1 MYRKHFGLRDKP
13 FNLTPDP
20 EYLYVSRFH
29 KEALERL
36 LTVLGGQNRLVVFTG
51 EIGSGKT
58 VMLRTFAKYVPSE
71 IGFVQLSYAGD
82 NPVQLLQV
90 LLHELGPSVTAS
102 DVEALRAEI
111 RRVIAER
118 AKDGGKILFLIDEA
132 QNIGRSA
139 LEEVVGLLDVDVA
152 GRRPVIMVLA
162 GLPKLKEHFSP
173 PDGINLKTDGVT
185 WYHLGLLSPEEVS
198 RYIRR
203 RLSVAGSRSSSIF
216 SEDAISEIAKASGG
230 TPRLIN
236 MICDTALLDGYFME
250 EKVITREIVR
260 EVLDELL
267 YKTMPAAE
275 SAPRKEEVS
284 LVPDMEQTALAEVAA
299 FKAAAPAPAAKAAVA
314 PAKRKADAVASPGT
328 VDSGAR
334 AVPVVND
341 PVRGLRDN
349 DPVRGLRDRV
359 GEFVKSLSGT
369 GLPED
374 AVFEALREYLCM
386 GKKPADGVVR
396 HVHECRGVET
406 AKDDV
411 ALPMTVYILEKNAR
425 MSMHLENKFN
435 EIDIA
440 VKVFHNTDELFA
452 ALSVAECFGVHI
464 LVADVEFF
472 SGSGRGDI
480 PSGKS
485 VLDRLRGE
493 FPYIPMIMTSVIP
506 LTAMRARL
514 LQLGLP
520 ILLHKPDLGT
530 MDLSQVRDHF
540 NRFFDEV
547 AGVMNGIHSLMNG
560 FFHRFHDSAK
570 AAGSR

>member
-82 NPVQLLQV
+82 NPAQLLQV
-90 LLHELGPSVTAS
+90 LLHELGVSATVS
-102 DVEALRAEI
+102 GIEALRAEI
-111 RRVIAER
+111 RRVVAER

-132 QNIGRSA
+132 QNIGRAA
-139 LEEVVGLLDVDVA
+139 LEEVVGLLDIEVA
-152 GRRPVIMVLA
+152 VRRPVLMVLA

-203 RLSVAGSRSSSIF
+203 RLSVAGSRSASIF
-216 SEDAISEIAKASGG
+216 NDDAILEIAKASGG

-267 YKTMPAAE
+267 YKTMPAADA
-275 SAPRKEEVS
+275 APRKEEVS
-284 LVPDMEQTALAEVAA
+284 LVPDMDQAVPAEPAPSKDSVPLAKTDAASAGRKTVAA
-299 FKAAAPAPAAKAAVA
+299 AK
-314 PAKRKADAVASPGT
+314 S
-328 VDSGAR
+328 R
-334 AVPVVND
+334 AVESGLQTVSVVND
-341 PVRGLRDN
+341 PVRGLRDK
-349 DPVRGLRDRV
+349 V
-359 GEFVKSLSGT
+359 GEFVKSLSGA

-386 GKKPADGVVR
+386 GKKPSDSVVR
-396 HVHECRGVET
+396 HVHECRGGD
-406 AKDDV
+406 AIKDSV
-411 ALPMTVYILEKNAR
+411 ALPLTVFILEKNAR

-440 VKVFHNTDELFA
+440 VKVFHNTEGLFEALDEA
-452 ALSVAECFGVHI
+452 DCYGVHI

-472 SGSGRGDI
+472 SGSGRGDVQ
-480 PSGKS
+480 SGKS
-485 VLDRLRGE
+485 ALDRLRGE
-493 FPYIPMIMTSVIP
+493 FPYIPIIMTSVIP

-520 ILLHKPDLGT
+520 ILLHKPDLGS

-560 FFHRFHDSAK
+560 FFYRFHDSART
-570 AAGSR
+570 AGYR

>member
-1 MYRKHFGLRDKP
+1 
-13 FNLTPDP
+13 
-20 EYLYVSRFH
+20 
-29 KEALERL
+29 
-36 LTVLGGQNRLVVFTG
+36 
-51 EIGSGKT
+51 
-58 VMLRTFAKYVPSE
+58 
-71 IGFVQLSYAGD
+71 
-82 NPVQLLQV
+82 
-90 LLHELGPSVTAS
+90 
-102 DVEALRAEI
+102 
-111 RRVIAER
+111 VIAER

-203 RLSVAGSRSSSIF
+203 RMTVAGARNSSIF
-216 SEDAISEIAKASGG
+216 NEDAISEIAKASGG

-250 EKVITREIVR
+250 EKVVTREIVR

-275 SAPRKEEVS
+275 AAPPRKEDVS
-284 LVPDMEQTALAEVAA
+284 LVPDMEQTAPYMEQTAPAETVAL
-299 FKAAAPAPAAKAAVA
+299 KAATSPPAKAAVA
-314 PAKRKADAVASPGT
+314 PAKRKADEAARPGT
-328 VDSGAR
+328 VEPGAR
-334 AVPVVND
+334 AVSVVND
-341 PVRGLRDN
+341 PVRGLRDK
-349 DPVRGLRDRV
+349 V
-359 GEFVKSLSGT
+359 GEFVKSLSVT

-386 GKKPADGVVR
+386 GKKPAAGAVR
-396 HVHECRGVET
+396 QVHECRGVET
-406 AKDDV
+406 TRDEV
-411 ALPMTVYILEKNAR
+411 ALPLTVYILEKNAR

-435 EIDIA
+435 EINIA
-440 VKVFHNTDELFA
+440 VRVFHNTEDLFD
-452 ALSVAECFGVHI
+452 ALSLAECFGVHI

-485 VLDRLRGE
+485 VVDRLRGE

-547 AGVMNGIHSLMNG
+547 AGVMHGIHSLMNG

-570 AAGSR
+570 AAGIK